1 MNTAISCGKKKQN
14 PTNIKR
20 ANPVTEKD
28 IVYYQK
34 KKKSIISTMAFDR
47 LGDPH
52 TSEIKSG
59 TKGKIVRMG
68 SGYDRS

>member
-1 MNTAISCGKKKQN
+1 
-14 PTNIKR
+14 
-20 ANPVTEKD
+20 
-28 IVYYQK
+28 
-34 KKKSIISTMAFDR
+34 MAFDR